1 MHMRKL
7 NVLAVLCLCLPMSLI
22 WSAPSTADLQ
32 ALFDEAVPRLME
44 KYHVAGAVVGV
55 TDSSKTLFQKG
66 YGKADIAAGIPADP
80 ETSLF
85 RCGSI
90 SKLFT
95 WTAIM
100 QLEEQGLLDLSDP
113 VDKYID
119 FELPKNYS
127 EPVRIIDLMNH
138 TPGFEDR
145 LIGLLT
151 TDVKYYET
159 LEQSVQE
166 NIPRRVA
173 PPREASCYSNYGTM
187 LAGYIVQRIMGIPY
201 ERYVEKNIFEPLHM
215 KHSTMIQ
222 PPPLAADS
230 TISKGYSFSDGSFI
244 EEPFEFANGAPAGAL
259 SSTASDMLRFYRA
272 YLREG
277 AGEPGTILQSGTI
290 LQPGTVRKMR
300 ETSFRHDPRANGM
313 AHGFIEIGTDTDP
326 ILGHGGDTI
335 FFHSISAYLPDRDWA
350 FFISTNTSTGSQL
363 VYELEQILLNEFAP
377 VPDGAA
383 RAEAEG
389 LNVNL
394 EEYTGFF
401 SMDRRSESDPTKI
414 MSLMALIR
422 PIVSE
427 SGDGLFLKSMLDP
440 AGSVY
445 LPVDEDIFQQ
455 EKGRMR
461 VVFLRDNESRVESL
475 YSNDAP
481 VFLFS
486 RPPWI
491 EHPYLNMAVFGI
503 ALLLFLSALLVPP
516 VGLLS
521 LIPRFRQKSVGHGSV
536 FTLVRVGIWTY
547 LALIAAQVVL
557 VLSLGNIIFVPLG
570 PVHAIPLY
578 LAVISLISALGGVVL
593 LWKND
598 GLKPAGRIYLTV
610 FAGSQVLLIAFLGY
624 WGFFFV

>member
-1 MHMRKL
+1 MSKL
-7 NVLAVLCLCLPMSLI
+7 TGLAALFLCLTTGFI
-22 WSAPSTADLQ
+22 WSAPSGTELQ
-32 ALFDEAVPRLME
+32 SLFDEAVPRLMAE
-44 KYHVAGAVVGV
+44 YHIAGAVVGV

-66 YGKADIAAGIPADP
+66 YGKADIAAGTPVHP
-80 ETSLF
+80 ETTLF

-113 VDKYID
+113 VEKYID
-119 FELPKNYS
+119 FELPNNYS

-151 TDVKYYET
+151 TDEKYYET
-159 LEQSVQE
+159 LEQSVRE

-173 PPREASCYSNYGTM
+173 PPGESSSYSNYGTM
-187 LAGYIVQRIMGIPY
+187 LAGYIVQRVTGIPY
-201 ERYVEKNIFEPLHM
+201 DQYVKEHIFEPLHM

-222 PPPLAADS
+222 PPPLAAGDS
-230 TISKGYSFSDGSFI
+230 LAKGYSFSDGAFV

-277 AGEPGTILQSGTI
+277 AGESGVI
-290 LQPGTVRKMR
+290 LQPETVRKMQT
-300 ETSFRHDPRANGM
+300 TSFRHDLRANGM
-313 AHGFIEIGTDTDP
+313 AHGFIEIGTDTDS

-335 FFHSISAYLPDRDWA
+335 FFHSLSAYLPDRDWA
-350 FFISTNTSTGSQL
+350 FFISTNTGTGSQL
-363 VYELEQILLNEFAP
+363 GYDLEQMLLDKFVPAPDGKTLAAAQELE
-377 VPDGAA
+377 VD
-383 RAEAEG
+383 
-389 LNVNL
+389 L

-401 SMDRRSESDPTKI
+401 SMDRRSESDPTQI
-414 MSLMALIR
+414 MSLIALIR
-422 PIVSE
+422 PTVNE
-427 SGDGLFLKSMLDP
+427 SGDGLFLKSILDP

-445 LPVDEDIFQQ
+445 LPVDTDIFQQ
-455 EKGRMR
+455 ENGRMR
-461 VVFLRDNESRVESL
+461 VVFLRDEKGRIESL

-486 RPPWI
+486 RPPLI
-491 EHPYLNMAVFGI
+491 EHPYLNIAVFGI
-503 ALLLFLSALLVPP
+503 AILLLLSGLFVPP
-516 VGLLS
+516 TGLLS
-521 LIPRFRQKSVGHGSV
+521 LIPRFRQKSVGHGSAL
-536 FTLVRVGIWTY
+536 TLVRIGIWSY
-547 LALIAAQVVL
+547 LALIAAQVIL
-557 VLSLGNIIFVPLG
+557 VFSLGNIIFFPLG

-593 LWKND
+593 LLKNRV
-598 GLKPAGRIYLTV
+598 LKPAARIYLAIFT
-610 FAGSQVLLIAFLGY
+610 GSQVLLIGFLGY

>member
-1 MHMRKL
+1 MGKRTSL
-7 NVLAVLCLCLPMSLI
+7 TALFLCLTTGFI
-22 WSAPSTADLQ
+22 WSAPTETELQ
-32 ALFDEAVPRLME
+32 DLFDEAVPELMG

-55 TDSSKTLFQKG
+55 TDSSRTLFQKG

-80 ETSLF
+80 ETTLF

-100 QLEEQGLLDLSDP
+100 QLEEPGLLELSDP
-113 VDKYID
+113 VEKYIGFD
-119 FELPKNYS
+119 LPKNYS

-151 TDVKYYET
+151 TDAKYYET
-159 LEQSVQE
+159 LEQSVRD

-173 PPREASCYSNYGTM
+173 PPGEASCYSNYGTM
-187 LAGYIVQRIMGIPY
+187 LAGYIVQRITGTSY
-201 ERYVEKNIFEPLHM
+201 DQYVEKNIFEPLNM
-215 KHSTMIQ
+215 KHSSMIQ
-222 PPPLAADS
+222 PPPLAAGS
-230 TISKGYSFSDGSFI
+230 TISKGYSYSDGRFI

-277 AGEPGTILQSGTI
+277 AGEPGTILQ
-290 LQPGTVRKMR
+290 PRTVRKIRM
-300 ETSFRHDPRANGM
+300 TSFRHDPRANGM
-313 AHGFIEIGTDTDP
+313 AHGFIEIGTDTEP

-335 FFHSISAYLPDRDWA
+335 FFHSLSAYLPDRDWA
-350 FFISTNTSTGSQL
+350 FFISTNTGTGSQL
-363 VYELEQILLNEFAP
+363 GYDLEQMLLDEFVPAPDGKTLAAAQELE
-377 VPDGAA
+377 VD
-383 RAEAEG
+383 
-389 LNVNL
+389 L
-394 EEYTGFF
+394 EEYTGFY
-401 SMDRRSESDPTKI
+401 SMDRRAESDPTQI

-422 PIVSE
+422 PTVTE
-427 SGDGLFLKSMLDP
+427 SGDGLFLKSIIDP
-440 AGSVY
+440 TGSVY

-455 EKGRMR
+455 ANGRMR
-461 VVFLRDNESRVESL
+461 VVFLRDAEGRVESI

-491 EHPYLNMAVFGI
+491 EHPLLNLAVFGFAI
-503 ALLLFLSALLVPP
+503 LLLISALFVPP
-516 VGLLS
+516 TGLLS
-521 LIPRFRQKSVGHGSV
+521 LIPRFRQRSGGSDGAL
-536 FTLVRVGIWTY
+536 TLVRIGIWTY
-547 LALIAAQVVL
+547 LALIAAQIVL
-557 VLSLGNIIFVPLG
+557 VLSLGNIIFIPLG

-578 LAVISLISALGGVVL
+578 LAVIGLIAALGGVVL
-593 LWKND
+593 LWKKNV
-598 GLKPAGRIYLTV
+598 LKPAGRIYLTV

>member
-1 MHMRKL
+1 MFL
-7 NVLAVLCLCLPMSLI
+7 FIMSMNLI
-22 WSAPSTADLQ
+22 WSAPSPADLQ
-32 ALFDEAVPRLME
+32 ALFDKAVPQLME

-55 TDSSKTLFQKG
+55 TDSSRTLFQKG

-80 ETSLF
+80 ETTLF

-113 VDKYID
+113 VEKYID
-119 FELPKNYS
+119 FELPDTYS

-159 LEQSVQE
+159 LEQSVRE

-173 PPREASCYSNYGTM
+173 PPGESSCYSNYGTM
-187 LAGYIVQRIMGIPY
+187 LAGYIVQRITGIPY
-201 ERYVEKNIFEPLHM
+201 DQYVEDYIFAPLKM
-215 KHSTMIQ
+215 KHSSMIQ
-222 PPPLAADS
+222 PPPLAAGS
-230 TISKGYSFSDGSFI
+230 HMSKAYSFSDGSFI
-244 EEPFEFANGAPAGAL
+244 EEPFEYANGAPAGAL
-259 SSTASDMLRFYRA
+259 SSTAADMLRFYRA

-277 AGEPGTILQSGTI
+277 TGELGAI

-313 AHGFIEIGTDTDP
+313 AHGFIEIGTDTET

-335 FFHSISAYLPDRDWA
+335 FFHSLSAYLPDRDWA
-350 FFISTNTSTGSQL
+350 FFISTNTGTGSQL
-363 VYELEQILLNEFAP
+363 GYDLEQMLLDKFVPAPDGKTLAAAQELEI
-377 VPDGAA
+377 D
-383 RAEAEG
+383 
-389 LNVNL
+389 L

-401 SMDRRSESDPTKI
+401 SMDRRSESDPTQI
-414 MSLMALIR
+414 MSLIALIQ
-422 PIVSE
+422 PTVTE
-427 SGDGLFLKSMLDP
+427 SGGGLFLKSILDP

-445 LPVDEDIFQQ
+445 LPVDTDIFQQ
-455 EKGRMR
+455 ENGRMR
-461 VVFLRDNESRVESL
+461 VVFLRDEQERVESI

-486 RPPWI
+486 RPPLI
-491 EHPYLNMAVFGI
+491 EHPYLNIAVFGLAI
-503 ALLLFLSALLVPP
+503 LLLLSALFVPP
-516 VGLLS
+516 TGLLS
-521 LIPRFRQKSVGHGSV
+521 LIPRFRPGTAGPGNELTQ
-536 FTLVRVGIWTY
+536 VRIGVWTY
-547 LALIAAQVVL
+547 LALIAAQIVL
-557 VLSLGNIIFVPLG
+557 VLSLGNIIFIPIG

-578 LAVISLISALGGVVL
+578 SAVISLIAALRGVVL
-593 LWKND
+593 LWKKNV
-598 GLKPAGRIYLTV
+598 LKPAGRIYLTV